1 MVGRFFRR
9 QRAAYRAVSQRV
21 QFEIEP
27 ALVLY
32 FDITTLNPDM
42 MCWKYLYF
50 TSYKVVSDLTLWK
63 SCPLSLLAVCFVKKA
78 LKLNVPDVV
87 IIDILKQYR
96 CSQWTSFV
104 FSMVKERLGLP
115 KDQTIVFNV
124 HRFPFLGPLA
134 IGNLDVYCSQGRQ
147 VQVSSRPQKYQ
158 QTDSVII
165 RLRSKV
171 FSIIRPLC

>member
-1 MVGRFFRR
+1 M
-9 QRAAYRAVSQRV
+9 
-21 QFEIEP
+21 
-27 ALVLY
+27 
-32 FDITTLNPDM
+32 
-42 MCWKYLYF
+42 
-50 TSYKVVSDLTLWK
+50 
-63 SCPLSLLAVCFVKKA
+63 
-78 LKLNVPDVV
+78 PDVV

-134 IGNLDVYCSQGRQ
+134 IGNLDVYCSQGGQ

-165 RLRSKV
+165 CLRSKV
-171 FSIIRPLC
+171 LSIIRPLLTCDPVLRSSL

>member
-1 MVGRFFRR
+1 M
-9 QRAAYRAVSQRV
+9 
-21 QFEIEP
+21 
-27 ALVLY
+27 
-32 FDITTLNPDM
+32 
-42 MCWKYLYF
+42 
-50 TSYKVVSDLTLWK
+50 
-63 SCPLSLLAVCFVKKA
+63 
-78 LKLNVPDVV
+78 PDVE

-96 CSQWTSFV
+96 RTQWTSFV

-124 HRFPFLGPLA
+124 HRFSFFRPLA
-134 IGNLDVYCSQGRQ
+134 IGNLDVYCSQGGQ

-171 FSIIRPLC
+171 LSIIRQLC